1 MNLGKIKSLK
11 NVKSV
16 AQKENEI
23 TIDTT
28 DYTYT
33 KDNFGETLIMKTNNK
48 ENLDLIKKYIKEE
61 EKDTTFNNDYEWEDN
76 GNTYFLY
83 NDNVFIKLDNE
94 FLMLDKNNL
103 PINSQIKVIR
113 FYNKD
118 LNKAFDY
125 LKDLKKQTDLIMLEQ
140 DKLLS
145 L

>member
-83 NDNVFIKLDNE
+83 NYNVFIKLDNE

-140 DKLLS
+140 DRLLS